1 MTALVWDK
9 NGERYYETGIEKGV
23 YYPIGTGNYEGGVAW
38 NGLTSVTESP
48 SGAEATALYA
58 DNIKYLNLI
67 SAEEFAATVEAYTYP
82 PEFAEANGEKELV
95 KGVRI
100 GQQTRSM
107 FGMSY
112 VTRKGNDVQGSDLG
126 YIIHLIYGATAAPSE
141 KQYSSINESP
151 EAMTLSWELSTTPV
165 AVTGGKP
172 TASLTIDSTTADPA
186 KLVELEKIL
195 YGDEMETPRLPL
207 PNEIATLMTPA
218 EE

>member
-9 NGERYYETGIEKGV
+9 TGEKFFETGVEKGV

-38 NGLTSVTESP
+38 NGLTGVTESP
-48 SGAEATALYA
+48 SGAEPTALWA

-82 PEFAEANGEKELV
+82 PEFAEANGEKEIV
-95 KGVRI
+95 KGARI

-112 VTRKGNDVQGSDLG
+112 VTRKGNDVKGADLG
-126 YIIHLIYGATAAPSE
+126 YLIHLIYGATAAPSE
-141 KQYSSINESP
+141 KSYSSINESP

-165 AVTGGKP
+165 EVTGGKP
-172 TASLTIDSTTADPA
+172 TATVVIDSTTADPT
-186 KLVELEKIL
+186 KLKELEKIL
-195 YGDEMETPRLPL
+195 WGDEMTEPRLPL
-207 PNEIATLMTPA
+207 PNEIATLLTA
-218 EE
+218 E

>member
-1 MTALVWDK
+1 MAALVWDK
-9 NGERYYETGIEKGV
+9 TGERYYETGIEKGV

-95 KGVRI
+95 QGVRI

-112 VTRKGNDVQGSDLG
+112 VTRKGNDVQGSNLG

-165 AVTGGKP
+165 VVTGGKP
-172 TASLTIDSTTADPA
+172 TASLTIDSTTADPT

-195 YGDEMETPRLPL
+195 YGDEMTEPRLPL